1 MKVGKIYNLY
11 QFVSICSVEFMMLW
25 RLSCFLKQKC
35 KPCGSKAWAPGM
47 ICPLVRELLQF
58 TPRTPPLFDPFMK
71 SYSCTTPL
79 LSLIHSWRVIVIE
92 CYRSQFTY
100 HATPSSKLPC
110 IEVHP
115 RDTKLYGGMTQE
127 PSLTRPDDHVLQRS
141 HNSCAHNLFFY
152 LLLEGIRRFVCSIIV
167 SFDIKLCKSVGM
179 FAIICCAYSYI
190 NIQKISLGWWI
201 LDAFLVIIQTVSSSP
216 QKR

>member
-1 MKVGKIYNLY
+1 
-11 QFVSICSVEFMMLW
+11 MLW

-47 ICPLVRELLQF
+47 ILKAVLKARWCVNCCSSPLG
-58 TPRTPPLFDPFMK
+58 PRP
-71 SYSCTTPL
+71 SS
-79 LSLIHSWRVIVIE
+79 IHLWRVIVIE

-110 IEVHP
+110 IEEQFTP
-115 RDTKLYGGMTQE
+115 GIPSCTEGWLRNPASPDQMTMFC
-127 PSLTRPDDHVLQRS
+127 SGATTH
-141 HNSCAHNLFFY
+141 AHTTCFSIF
-152 LLLEGIRRFVCSIIV
+152 LLEGIRWFVCSIIV
-167 SFDIKLCKSVGM
+167 WFDIKSCKSVGM
-179 FAIICCAYSYI
+179 FAIICCTYSYL

-201 LDAFLVIIQTVSSSP
+201 LDAFLVIIQTISSSP